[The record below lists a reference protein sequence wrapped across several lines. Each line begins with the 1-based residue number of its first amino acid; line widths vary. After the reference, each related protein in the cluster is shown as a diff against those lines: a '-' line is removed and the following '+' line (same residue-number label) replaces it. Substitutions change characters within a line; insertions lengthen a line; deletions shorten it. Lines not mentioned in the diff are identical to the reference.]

1 MRFAYPENYK
11 KISTAVK
18 ITTVLKIAYKSIV
31 FLMCRELG
39 GDLYHSHD
47 RIYVIVYAQDTSDPC
62 TVHAHGLVL
71 VGIPDAQ
78 AIRRLLPWRKTCA
91 HFTKNSYF
99 SRLWLSSVSRKNKA
113 PSH

>member
-1 MRFAYPENYK
+1 MFLFSKLYYYLHDNVVIKTFIQNHKIVPPNK

-18 ITTVLKIAYKSIV
+18 ITTVLKITHKSVV
-31 FLMCRELG
+31 FLMCREFG

-47 RIYVIVYAQDTSDPC
+47 RIHVIVYAQDTPDPC

-78 AIRRLLPWRKTCA
+78 AVRRLSP
-91 HFTKNSYF
+91 
-99 SRLWLSSVSRKNKA
+99 
-113 PSH
+113 